1 MAVDNVIFYNMKY
14 HNEILASL
22 IIAHID
28 QSRNNKSSPG
38 KVMNFCESSKPPVLN
53 IFGTWNSFVF
63 IVNSSKCKHQNCKN

>member
-53 IFGTWNSFVF
+53 IFGT
-63 IVNSSKCKHQNCKN
+63 